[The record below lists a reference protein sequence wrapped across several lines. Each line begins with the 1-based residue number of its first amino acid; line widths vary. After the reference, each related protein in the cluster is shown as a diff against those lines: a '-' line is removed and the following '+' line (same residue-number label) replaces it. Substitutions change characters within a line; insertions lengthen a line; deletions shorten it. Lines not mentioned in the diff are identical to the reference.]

1 MIHIFGET
9 WKLWIIVLTALLSLS
24 TSNIYYKEEVDSIIK
39 CCLNISETLRSKD
52 DSYNVRDV
60 SEFPEDSVNLPR
72 FGSTQD
78 ELQKT
83 GTFLT
88 FIITCLCFVSKY
100 LHTLDIN

>member
-1 MIHIFGET
+1 M
-9 WKLWIIVLTALLSLS
+9 LLEYFR
-24 TSNIYYKEEVDSIIK
+24 NI
-39 CCLNISETLRSKD
+39 RSKD

-60 SEFPEDSVNLPR
+60 FEFPEDSVNLPR

-100 LHTLDIN
+100 LQTLDIN

>member
-1 MIHIFGET
+1 M
-9 WKLWIIVLTALLSLS
+9 LLEYFR
-24 TSNIYYKEEVDSIIK
+24 NI
-39 CCLNISETLRSKD
+39 RSKD

-60 SEFPEDSVNLPR
+60 FEFPEDSVNLPR

-88 FIITCLCFVSKY
+88 FIITC
-100 LHTLDIN
+100 